1 MRRVALLGL
10 LLMPVV
16 AEADEVF
23 IRGGGQLSGDVVE
36 RGPDFITVDIGIG
49 RIGLPLA
56 SVERI
61 VPGATPV
68 GIYRQR
74 AASLD
79 PADVAGWLALGRWA
93 SDQDLDANAREAF
106 AHVVA
111 LDPAH
116 GAARRALG
124 HVQLESEWM
133 TRDESYRVRGY
144 VPFEGDWVTPD
155 ARREILE
162 HRRALAEDRRAEAEA
177 AVRVREAEARA
188 RAAEAEARRAEV
200 ALRRVEADAV
210 ERPGFDGGGWTPW
223 YAGSYPLF
231 ATGFYPVFR
240 PQFHSAFRSRCHGF
254 GGFRPFPTMISARTR
269 VPVRTLSGVS
279 RGVHRPPMSGRRSS
293 RRGK

>member
-93 SDQDLDANAREAF
+93 RDQDLDTNAREAF
-106 AHVVA
+106 EQVLA
-111 LDPAH
+111 LEPAH
-116 GAARRALG
+116 AAAHRALG
-124 HVQLESEWM
+124 HVPLEGQWM

-144 VPFEGDWVTPD
+144 VPFEGGWLTPD
-155 ARREILE
+155 ERREILDR
-162 HRRALAEDRRAEAEA
+162 RRAIAEERRADAEA
-177 AVRVREAEARA
+177 AVRLREAEARA
-188 RAAEAEARRAEV
+188 RAAEAEARRAE
-200 ALRRVEADAV
+200 AELRRIEVDQIE
-210 ERPGFDGGGWTPW
+210 PSGFGGGWTPW
-223 YAGSYPLF
+223 FAGSYPVF
-231 ATGFYPVFR
+231 ATGFYPPFR
-240 PQFHSAFRSRCHGF
+240 PHVHSAFRSRCHGF
-254 GGFRPFPTMISARTR
+254 GALQPFPTMIRSVRTR
-269 VPVRTLSGVS
+269 VPIRTSSGVS
-279 RGVHRPPMSGRRSS
+279 RGVHRPPMSGRHSS